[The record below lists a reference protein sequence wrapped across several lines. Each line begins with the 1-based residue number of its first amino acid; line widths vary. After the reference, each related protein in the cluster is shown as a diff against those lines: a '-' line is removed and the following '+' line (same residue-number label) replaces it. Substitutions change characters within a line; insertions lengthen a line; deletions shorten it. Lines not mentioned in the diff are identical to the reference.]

1 MIEPKKVTE
10 AIRNVDWIKVM
21 QDEVNKFE
29 RNSVWMLVLH
39 PHGKTIIGT
48 YRVFRNEMDEEGVVT
63 ETMQD

>member
-29 RNSVWMLVLH
+29 RNSVWMLVLR
-39 PHGKTIIGT
+39 PHGKTIIST